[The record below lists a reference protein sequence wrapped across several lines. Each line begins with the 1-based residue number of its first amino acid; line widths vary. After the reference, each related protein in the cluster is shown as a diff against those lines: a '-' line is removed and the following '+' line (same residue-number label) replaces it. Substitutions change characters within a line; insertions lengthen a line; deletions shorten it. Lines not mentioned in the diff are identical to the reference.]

1 MGGNPNKLFVNF
13 LKENYK
19 EEIFYAKECNTQ
31 TKINVDYTLVNNF
44 FLELMDEKLFNLT
57 WEAMIEYAEKKLNK
71 KRDDKQHISIKIVDI
86 PPNVLLHDLDTTYN
100 GDLISCKAMIKN
112 ITPIHVEI
120 EEAVFECRGCTRIHR
135 IDMGKAKSVVVPSLC
150 KDCGGRSFT
159 LLPESSTFKNT
170 RYVKL
175 EEPLEYRQGG
185 VSREFKGYMTDY
197 LASPNHKLKAGDVC
211 DIFGKF
217 NIEKTEP
224 NKNEFEFMINLHNI
238 APVDDAF
245 EDYRI
250 TESDK
255 EMIHDLSQQE
265 DIYER
270 LVNTLAPE
278 IYGYDTVKEGLL
290 LQLFE
295 GNRPANDTMKTN
307 QMDRW
312 TIHVLLIGDPGI
324 GKSQIISAI
333 NQRAPKIIS
342 IAGTS
347 TSKAGLTVSA
357 VKDELT
363 GTWAME
369 AGAVVLADTG
379 LLCIDEYD
387 KLSAGTQKALNEP
400 MEQLSVSSAK
410 AGLVQNMSA
419 RTSILA
425 CANPKYSK
433 FSKYKSLKEQIDI
446 PDSNLSRFDLVFAL
460 EDIINPDKDRE
471 LATNLLNKQNFTSD
485 IKVIP
490 DDIFKKYI
498 TYAKMECFPELS
510 DEAKEMLTEFYVNT
524 RSVAKRDD
532 SAKPVTARDLKAIER
547 LSIAKAKTRLS
558 NVVSVDDARD
568 AIRVYSKALESIG
581 LSPETAGV
589 LENVWSDSEMELVN
603 EAEEMLRVRMKMN
616 DNILDD
622 DVMKEVRFELG
633 PRCKNAGCDLDVIF
647 EEAVSN
653 VTNIN

>member
-1 MGGNPNKLFVNF
+1 MGVNPKKLFINF

-19 EEIFYAKECNTQ
+19 EEIKYAKESTTQ
-31 TKINVDYTLVNNF
+31 TKINVDYTLLNNF
-44 FLELMDEKLFNLT
+44 FIELLDDKLFDLA
-57 WEAMIEYAEKKLNK
+57 WESMIEYAENKLNHN
-71 KRDDKQHISIKIVDI
+71 RNNKQHISIKIVDI

-100 GDLISCKAMIKN
+100 GDLISTKAMIKN
-112 ITPIHVEI
+112 ITPIHVEM
-120 EEAVFECRGCTRIHR
+120 EEAVFECRSCTRLHR
-135 IDMGKAKSVVVPSLC
+135 MDMSSSKHVLVPSLC

-159 LLPESSTFKNT
+159 LLTEQCTFKNT

-175 EEPLEYRQGG
+175 EEPLEFRQGG
-185 VSREFKGYMTDY
+185 VSREFKGYMTGY
-197 LASPNHKLKAGDVC
+197 LASPQHKLKAGDVC

-255 EMIHDLSQQE
+255 KMIRELSQQE

-295 GNRPANDTMKTN
+295 GNRPANDAVKTS

-312 TIHVLLIGDPGI
+312 TIHILLIGDPGI

-363 GTWAME
+363 GTWALE

-387 KLSAGTQKALNEP
+387 KLSAGTQKTLNEP
-400 MEQLSVSSAK
+400 MEQLRVSGAK

-433 FSKYKSLKEQIDI
+433 FSRYKNLKEQIDI

-460 EDIINPDKDRE
+460 EDIINADKDRE
-471 LATNLLNKQNFTSD
+471 LATNLLNKTNFTSNVD
-485 IKVIP
+485 VIP
-490 DDIFKKYI
+490 DDVFKKYI

-510 DEAKEMLTEFYVNT
+510 DEAKDLLTEFYVNT
-524 RSVAKRDD
+524 RSVAQRDD
-532 SAKPVTARDLKAIER
+532 SAKPITARDLKAIER

-558 NVVSVDDARD
+558 SVVTADDARN

-589 LENVWSDSEMELVN
+589 LETVWSDSEMKLVN
-603 EAEEMLRVRMKMN
+603 EAEAMLKTRMKMN

-622 DVMKEVRFELG
+622 GVMKEVRFELG
-633 PRCKNAGCDLDVIF
+633 PRCKEAGCDLDMIF